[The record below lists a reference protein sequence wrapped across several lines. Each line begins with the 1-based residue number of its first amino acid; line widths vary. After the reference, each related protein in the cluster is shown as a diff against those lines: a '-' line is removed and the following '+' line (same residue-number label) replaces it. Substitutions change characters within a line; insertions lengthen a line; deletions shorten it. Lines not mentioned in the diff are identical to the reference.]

1 VGILTSVLPQYIHI
15 FEKMR
20 LAPAFILILAVL
32 LFRPQGLFGRK
43 QVTRV

>member
-1 VGILTSVLPQYIHI
+1 VGV
-15 FEKMR
+15 FEKMP

-43 QVTRV
+43 QVQRV